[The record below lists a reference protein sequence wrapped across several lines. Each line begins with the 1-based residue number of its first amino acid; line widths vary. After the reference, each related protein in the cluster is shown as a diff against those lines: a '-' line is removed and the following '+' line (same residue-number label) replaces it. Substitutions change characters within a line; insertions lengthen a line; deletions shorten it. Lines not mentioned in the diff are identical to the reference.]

1 MSKILRR
8 PMFRG
13 GKVSS
18 YGTGI
23 ASGLGYN
30 TGGRV
35 GYQTGGG
42 IITLQDIL
50 KQGGAPMTGQQILDF
65 AQKNKLNLGPDFRIN
80 SLSTFIPEEVTV
92 GQGTENERDIS
103 YGSFVNQFG
112 VPKYEDEKSFVGG
125 TDPQGTLE
133 VLDKVQIKTDELG
146 KPVTDEL
153 GNPVYVGS
161 QDKIKSKLALTS
173 DIPVLNK
180 QNLAQATSDEL
191 SLDEVRDALGY
202 AKARRRDVGDML
214 GRASAAFLKRP
225 ARGETRGI
233 TEALGDF
240 METETAAGPGRAEQI
255 ETGAATFMLKERQ
268 ASKRAK
274 EQVELFKGQEDYRN
288 KLGENMSLPKAILAA
303 NKSGTLNNKELAAG
317 IQGATSPNTGKNYNF
332 KGIVTRDALNKA
344 MPTAQEGDTFIVQE
358 TVKDPNSGI
367 EKTIKVIIEVIDGQ
381 VVPIYRI

>member
-35 GYQTGGG
+35 GYQTGG

-65 AQKNKLNLGPDFRIN
+65 AQKNKLNLGPDFKIN
-80 SLSTFIPEEVTV
+80 PLSTFIPEEVTV

-112 VPKYEDEKSFVGG
+112 VPKYEDEKSFLGG

-161 QDKIKSKLALTS
+161 QDKIKSKLELTS

-202 AKARRRDVGDML
+202 AKARRRDLGDML

-240 METETAAGPGRAEQI
+240 MATETAAGPSRTEKI
-255 ETGAATFMLKERQ
+255 ETGAGTFMLKEKAQ
-268 ASKRAK
+268 SKRDK
-274 EQVELFKGQEDYRN
+274 QNIELLKTKIDYQIEA
-288 KLGENMSLPKAILAA
+288 GENISLPKAILAA

-332 KGIVTRDALNKA
+332 KGIVNRDALSKA

-381 VVPIYRI
+381 AVPIYRI

>member
-1 MSKILRR
+1 MSNILRR

-35 GYQTGGG
+35 GYQTGG

-65 AQKNKLNLGPDFRIN
+65 AQKNKLNLGPDFKIN
-80 SLSTFIPEEVTV
+80 PLSTFIPEEVTV

-161 QDKIKSKLALTS
+161 QDKIKSKLELTS

-202 AKARRRDVGDML
+202 AKARRRDLGDML

-240 METETAAGPGRAEQI
+240 MATETAAGPSRTEKI
-255 ETGAATFMLKERQ
+255 ETGAGTFMLKEKAQ
-268 ASKRAK
+268 SKRDK
-274 EQVELFKGQEDYRN
+274 QNIELLKTKIDYQIEA
-288 KLGENMSLPKAILAA
+288 GENISLPKAILAA

-332 KGIVTRDALNKA
+332 KGIVNRDALSKA

-381 VVPIYRI
+381 AVPIYRI

>member
-1 MSKILRR
+1 
-8 PMFRG
+8 MFRG

-35 GYQTGGG
+35 GYQTGG

-65 AQKNKLNLGPDFRIN
+65 AQKNKLNLGPDFKIN
-80 SLSTFIPEEVTV
+80 PLSTFIPEEVTV

-112 VPKYEDEKSFVGG
+112 VPKYEDEKSFLGG

-161 QDKIKSKLALTS
+161 QDKIKSKLELTS

-202 AKARRRDVGDML
+202 AKARRRDLGDML

-240 METETAAGPGRAEQI
+240 MATETAAGPSRTEKI
-255 ETGAATFMLKERQ
+255 ETGAGTFMLKEKAQ
-268 ASKRAK
+268 SKRDK
-274 EQVELFKGQEDYRN
+274 QNIELLKTKIDYQIEA
-288 KLGENMSLPKAILAA
+288 GENISLPKAILAA

-332 KGIVTRDALNKA
+332 KGIVNRDALSKA

-381 VVPIYRI
+381 AVPIYRI

>member
-1 MSKILRR
+1 MSNILRR

-35 GYQTGGG
+35 GYQTGG

-65 AQKNKLNLGPDFRIN
+65 AQKNKLNLGPDFKIN
-80 SLSTFIPEEVTV
+80 PLSTFIPEEVTV

-161 QDKIKSKLALTS
+161 QDKIKSKLELTS

-202 AKARRRDVGDML
+202 AKARRRDLGDML

-240 METETAAGPGRAEQI
+240 MATETAAGPSRTEKI
-255 ETGAATFMLKERQ
+255 ETGAGTFMLKEKAQ
-268 ASKRAK
+268 SKRDK
-274 EQVELFKGQEDYRN
+274 QNIELLKTKIDYQIEA
-288 KLGENMSLPKAILAA
+288 GENISLPKAILAA

-332 KGIVTRDALNKA
+332 KGIVNRDALSKA
-344 MPTAQEGDTFIVQE
+344 MPTAQEGDAFIVQE

-381 VVPIYRI
+381 AVPIYRI

>member
-35 GYQTGGG
+35 GYQTGG

-65 AQKNKLNLGPDFRIN
+65 AQKNKLNLGPDFKIN
-80 SLSTFIPEEVTV
+80 PLSTFIPEEVTV

-161 QDKIKSKLALTS
+161 QDKIKSKLELTS

-202 AKARRRDVGDML
+202 AKARRRDLGDML

-240 METETAAGPGRAEQI
+240 MATETAAGPSRTEKI
-255 ETGAATFMLKERQ
+255 ETGAGTFMLKEKAQ
-268 ASKRAK
+268 SKRDK
-274 EQVELFKGQEDYRN
+274 QNIELLKTKIDYQIEA
-288 KLGENMSLPKAILAA
+288 GENISLPKAILAA

-332 KGIVTRDALNKA
+332 KGIVNRDALSKA

-381 VVPIYRI
+381 AVPIYRI

>member
-30 TGGRV
+30 IGGRV
-35 GYQTGGG
+35 GYQTGG

-65 AQKNKLNLGPDFRIN
+65 AQKNKLNLGPDFKIN
-80 SLSTFIPEEVTV
+80 PLSTFIPEEVTV

-112 VPKYEDEKSFVGG
+112 VPKYEDEKSFLGG

-161 QDKIKSKLALTS
+161 QDKIKSKLELTS

-202 AKARRRDVGDML
+202 AKARRRDLGDML

-240 METETAAGPGRAEQI
+240 MATETAAGPSRTEKI
-255 ETGAATFMLKERQ
+255 ETGAGTFMLKEKAQ
-268 ASKRAK
+268 SKRDK
-274 EQVELFKGQEDYRN
+274 QNIELLKTKIDYQIEA
-288 KLGENMSLPKAILAA
+288 GENISLPKAILAA

-332 KGIVTRDALNKA
+332 KGIVNRDALSKA

-381 VVPIYRI
+381 AVPIYRI